1 MELPTTVDILS
12 INPAQSHVERKIE
25 TWFLTAKCE
34 YQTQPKTR
42 AVSAAQC
49 RHLREA
55 GTEEVGKW
63 VFDHQ
68 EKHMIGPILAH

>member
-12 INPAQSHVERKIE
+12 ITPAQSHVERKIE

-42 AVSAAQC
+42 AVSAHSVVTSGMQEQ
-49 RHLREA
+49 R
-55 GTEEVGKW
+55 KW